1 MSGIKR
7 VSILHPRERLSD
19 MELPQFTGIGHLDLS
34 VSDIE
39 ESARWYEQVLGL
51 RRARRVDF
59 EERTMIVLLHQPT
72 GLVIGLNQHMGH
84 PGEQFDERRSGLDHV
99 GFAVERR
106 DDLDAWQARFA
117 SLDVVHSPVADTEVG
132 SALVFR
138 DPDHIQL
145 EMWWSRPRDEAG
157 SAQAATAA
165 ASPGSGLLYHSS

>member
-1 MSGIKR
+1 
-7 VSILHPRERLSD
+7 
-19 MELPQFTGIGHLDLS
+19 
-34 VSDIE
+34 
-39 ESARWYEQVLGL
+39 
-51 RRARRVDF
+51 
-59 EERTMIVLLHQPT
+59 
-72 GLVIGLNQHMGH
+72 MGH